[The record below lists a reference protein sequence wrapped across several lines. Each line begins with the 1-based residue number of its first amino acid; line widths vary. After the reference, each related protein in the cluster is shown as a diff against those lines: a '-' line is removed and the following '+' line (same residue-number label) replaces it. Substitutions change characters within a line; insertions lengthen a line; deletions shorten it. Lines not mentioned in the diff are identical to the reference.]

1 MKRGLLVLLLV
12 IFSSITTA
20 CFWKK
25 KPKTVQTPPPPR
37 RTSAPARTGS
47 RTSSP
52 PVERTTK
59 PPEASTPK
67 RAGPEPPTQPGV
79 SRSANLGQLLS
90 PAERAQL
97 DHEMSQSLINARR
110 NLAVV
115 SGANLNPS
123 LAEKRKLVQA
133 FIVRAERTRQ
143 SDLTLAAQLA
153 RRAELLAQSLAAS
166 VR

>member
-1 MKRGLLVLLLV
+1 
-12 IFSSITTA
+12 
-20 CFWKK
+20 
-25 KPKTVQTPPPPR
+25 
-37 RTSAPARTGS
+37 
-47 RTSSP
+47 
-52 PVERTTK
+52 
-59 PPEASTPK
+59 
-67 RAGPEPPTQPGV
+67 V